1 MSYYKQID
9 GMNYDRALVEAA
21 EKAIA
26 GRGDGRISKAD
37 AETLL
42 PLLTDGGRFTP
53 TEQATLL
60 YLRENMKWT
69 DKADTWLR
77 AAMERW
83 LAGDR
88 TPAPARAAPTQS
100 APQGE
105 SAVILRVGTSEYF
118 PHHLADQ
125 APDRAV
131 VILSNVPG
139 STQVTA
145 LWERTRT
152 HNPTDLEKSVE
163 LELVNSGSDAVRAN
177 LWAFERVLGSHKGQ
191 VSWQSGFTNL
201 PATTLIAEL
210 EGLGFRIIEA
220 TTIL

>member
-9 GMNYDRALVEAA
+9 GMTYDRALIEAA
-21 EKAIA
+21 EKAVA

-42 PLLTDGGRFTP
+42 PLLIDGGRFTP

-77 AAMERW
+77 TSMERW

-88 TPAPARAAPTQS
+88 TPAPARPAP

-105 SAVILRVGTSEYF
+105 AAVILRVGTSEYF
-118 PHHLADQ
+118 PHHLAEQ

-131 VILSNVPG
+131 VIISNVPG
-139 STQVTA
+139 STQISA
-145 LWERTRT
+145 LWERTET

-163 LELVNSGSDAVRAN
+163 HEFVSCGLDAVRAN
-177 LWAFERVLGSHKGQ
+177 CWAFDRTLGSHKGQ
-191 VSWQSGFTNL
+191 ICVQSGFTNL
-201 PATTLIAEL
+201 PAATLIAEL
-210 EGLGFRIIEA
+210 KGLGFRIIEA